1 MRSKFA
7 ISKSAVILSIMFVM
21 MTAFAAVAA
30 EPGPPPGDAGPAEVK
45 KDTTPIPESGI
56 VSITFL
62 GNTKFTSDQL
72 LEAIDG
78 SGVELGAKPGPD
90 IIGPAMAALVD
101 FYRKN
106 GADLSASPNIIEDP
120 KGITFVQ
127 FLIDENGTK
136 GDIGGLVSSGG
147 VHIFYQ

>member
-1 MRSKFA
+1 MKLKSMKFA
-7 ISKSAVILSIMFVM
+7 
-21 MTAFAAVAA
+21 TAITIFMGITMLTTLPAMAA
-30 EPGPPPGDAGPAEVK
+30 EPGPPPAGAGQAEVQ

-62 GNTKFTSDQL
+62 GNTKFTSEQL
-72 LEAIDG
+72 LKAIDG

-90 IIGPAMAALVD
+90 IIGPAMTALVEY
-101 FYRKN
+101 YRKN

-127 FLIDENGTK
+127 FLIDENGTG

>member
-1 MRSKFA
+1 MKTKFA
-7 ISKSAVILSIMFVM
+7 IFYAAIIFSILFVM
-21 MTAFAAVAA
+21 MAAPAAIAA
-30 EPGPPPGDAGPAEVK
+30 EPGPPPSGAGQPEVK

-62 GNTKFTSDQL
+62 GNTKFTSEQL

-90 IIGPAMAALVD
+90 IIGPAMTALVD

-106 GADLSASPNIIEDP
+106 GANLSASPNIIEDP

>member
-1 MRSKFA
+1 MA
-7 ISKSAVILSIMFVM
+7 GISLLISFLMITAVCA
-21 MTAFAAVAA
+21 TAA
-30 EPGPPPGDAGPAEVK
+30 EPGPPAGGAGQTEIK

-62 GNTKFTSDQL
+62 GNTKFTSEQL
-72 LEAIDG
+72 LKAIDG

-90 IIGPAMAALVD
+90 IIGPAMTALVE

-106 GADLSASPNIIEDP
+106 GANLSASPNIIEDP

-127 FLIDENGTK
+127 FLIDENGTG